1 MKNNNKNNYKII
13 FWGTSYFGAKMLES
27 LVSAGFSPI
36 LVVST
41 PESKKGRG
49 LQKSPSEVKK
59 MAKKW
64 GLEVIEPIKLK
75 ENEEFLSY
83 LKQLNPDVFII
94 ASYGKII
101 PAEYLAI
108 PLKGTINVHPSL
120 LPKWRGPSPIQTAIL
135 NGDKKTGVTIML
147 VDEKMDHGA
156 ILNKVE
162 LEIKNSNSNFKKLEE
177 NLIKIA
183 SQLLIETLPQWLKGK
198 IKPIP
203 QNHKKATYSKI
214 IKKEDGLIDF
224 NESAEVIE
232 RKIKAFEV
240 WPNVYFQRKGKTYK
254 ILEADIFKNKK
265 ILAEKKVGEFFCFDK
280 KLIVKCGKEGLIIKK
295 IQPENKK
302 PMDGY
307 SFWCGYQNKL

>member
-1 MKNNNKNNYKII
+1 MKNDNKNNYKII
-13 FWGTSYFGAKMLES
+13 FWGTSYFGAKILES
-27 LVSAGFSPI
+27 LVFAGFSPI
-36 LVVST
+36 LVVTT

-83 LKQLNPDVFII
+83 IKQLNPDVFII

-101 PAEYLAI
+101 PAEYLII
-108 PLKGTINVHPSL
+108 PSKGAINVHPSL

-156 ILNKVE
+156 ILNKAE
-162 LEIKNSNSNFKKLEE
+162 LEIKNSNFKKLEE
-177 NLIKIA
+177 NLIEIA
-183 SQLLIETLPQWLKGK
+183 SQLLIETLPQWLRGK

-224 NESAEVIE
+224 KKSAEVIE
-232 RKIKAFEV
+232 RKIRAFEV
-240 WPNVYFQRKGKTYK
+240 WPNVYFQRKEKIYK
-254 ILEADIFKNKK
+254 ILEADVFKNKK